1 MLRYEGEAIS
11 FRHELAR
18 RAVEDSLSVP
28 ERQRLHAIILKAL
41 LTRNTADWQQPGFR
55 ALLVRGHDAILARI
69 VHHASQA
76 GDREAVLEYAPIAA
90 RQAAAL
96 NEHREAA
103 THYQTAL
110 QYADKLAPEER
121 AGLLERRSY
130 ECFLTDQIEEAL
142 DARREA
148 LEIWTRLG
156 DKLRQGDNLRWI
168 SRFTWSL
175 GRNKEAEG
183 YGAEAVTI
191 LESLTPGPELAMAY
205 SNRAQ
210 LHMLADEPSGAVLWG
225 SRAIE
230 LAEKLGAKE
239 ILVHALNNVGTAEL
253 IDGNEQGRIKLEE
266 SLRLGLANNL
276 HEHICRA
283 YTNLATS
290 MLRARNYALAL
301 PWFKDGI
308 AHAI

>member
-1 MLRYEGEAIS
+1 DGEAIS

-28 ERQRLHAIILKAL
+28 ETQRLHTIILKAL
-41 LTRNTADWQQPGFR
+41 LTGYAADSPQPGFK
-55 ALLVRGHDAILARI
+55 APARGHDALLARI
-69 VHHASQA
+69 VHHASRA
-76 GDREAVLEYAPIAA
+76 GDREAVLEYAPNAA

-96 NEHREAA
+96 NAHGEAA

-110 QYADKLAPEER
+110 QYAATLAPEER

-130 ECFLTDQIEEAL
+130 ECFLTDRIEEAL
-142 DARREA
+142 EARREA

-156 DKLRQGDNLRWI
+156 DTLRQGDNLRWM

-175 GRNKEAEG
+175 GRNKEAEAHG
-183 YGAEAVTI
+183 VEAVRI
-191 LESLTPGPELAMAY
+191 LESLTTGPELAMAY

-210 LHMLADEPSGAVLWG
+210 LHMLADETTQAVLWG

-230 LAEKLGAKE
+230 LAEKLGATE

-253 IDGNEQGRIKLEE
+253 LAHNEQGRIKL
-266 SLRLGLANNL
+266 
-276 HEHICRA
+276 
-283 YTNLATS
+283 
-290 MLRARNYALAL
+290 
-301 PWFKDGI
+301 K
-308 AHAI
+308 